1 MAAFAKG
8 KDGMQNNE
16 ILELGTIYL
25 TLSRKVFP
33 LVKPKVS
40 GVDNGPTVATLASNM
55 LSAGFS
61 PTANVITNWLVAD
74 QQMLTKFGKGL
85 VARLR
90 SMVGGHVAHEP
101 MYPNFP
107 KQVVEA
113 SDAELILNALI
124 HYFGDWAGV
133 RTMPKYDKLIRP
145 ALPSAESVIK
155 PIDLGSE
162 EDFKQA
168 VATMLRSSQAYS
180 PEQKTIIRSLFA
192 HASGSGADADLASQA
207 LWQGFPQ
214 KFVNRENQAF
224 IGALIFNSL
233 KESGQEEYFDC
244 SGFDTATDALRLA
257 AAFSGGDVSLAEKTR
272 FTKLSRAQRRLLLNI
287 INQDANALDNMFT
300 RREEF
305 KRLGERLHPGE
316 YAKRY
321 PNAFAAFGEVRNPN
335 SQYRGFDSKV
345 EHYLHVE
352 PDFDKALALLVTRPG
367 VLARRLNE
375 ILTAFPDRALD
386 VADSWDKVVNDVST
400 AVLLQVFA
408 YFNARAEQEGDERA
422 PRLYIPKGNTARP
435 IVAPDNRPS
444 IDFCLAHR
452 FSSAARVA
460 LVSRFNKMDALGKVY
475 IDPAMFNVRIPFG
488 LRNASKAFNTVGRGS
503 ALPLGDGSTL
513 RFFIHWKNL
522 GDDDD
527 LWRDRVDIDL
537 SASLLG
543 EDFSYK
549 GAVTYYDLR
558 EQGVYH
564 SGDITSAPEG
574 ASEFIDVN
582 ISDALALG
590 ARYVVMNVHSYTRQP
605 FAEVPECFAG
615 FMMRDDVNSG
625 EVFEPSTVVNK
636 VDLTSTGTI
645 STVMLFD
652 LVRRQAIWVD
662 MTLQDKA
669 FVPNNDCASA
679 GQTTSLAEA
688 LVNTTTASVG
698 DLLSMHT
705 LARGR
710 RVYSPSEADLV
721 VSVDGDLT
729 PFDTA
734 RILGEFV
741 V

>member
-1 MAAFAKG
+1 MSAFAKG
-8 KDGMQNNE
+8 KNSE
-16 ILELGTIYL
+16 IMELGTIYL

-33 LVKPKVS
+33 VSKPKNS
-40 GVDNGPTVATLASNM
+40 GVDNGPLVATIATNLFST
-55 LSAGFS
+55 GFA
-61 PTANVITNWLVAD
+61 PTANVINNWLIAD
-74 QQMLTKFGKGL
+74 PKTLIKVGKGL
-85 VARLR
+85 VSRLQT
-90 SMVGGHVAHEP
+90 MVGGHVAHAP

-113 SDAELILNALI
+113 SDAELLLNALL
-124 HYFGDWAGV
+124 HYFGDWAGI
-133 RTMPKYDKLIRP
+133 RIMPKYNKLVRP
-145 ALPSAESVIK
+145 ALPHSEAVIK

-162 EDFKQA
+162 ADFKQA

-180 PEQKTIIRSLFA
+180 PEQKDIINSLFV
-192 HASGSGADADLASQA
+192 HASRRDADGNLASQA
-207 LWQGFPQ
+207 LWQGFPPV
-214 KFVNRENQAF
+214 FVNRENQAF
-224 IGALIFNSL
+224 IGALVFDSL
-233 KESGQEEYFDC
+233 KEDGQEGYFDH
-244 SGFDTATDALRLA
+244 SGFNTATDALRLA
-257 AAFSGGDVSLAEKTR
+257 AAFSGGDVSLAEQTR
-272 FTKLSRAQRRLLLNI
+272 FTKLSRTHRRLLLAI
-287 INQDANALDNMFT
+287 INDDANALDNMFS
-300 RREEF
+300 RREQF

-321 PNAFAAFGEVRNPN
+321 PNAYAAFTEVRNPD
-335 SQYRGFDSKV
+335 SQHRSFASKV

-386 VADSWDKVVNDVST
+386 VVADSWDEVVNDVST
-400 AVLLQVFA
+400 TVLLQVFA

-435 IVAPDNRPS
+435 IVALDNRPS

-460 LVSRFNKMDALGKVY
+460 LVSRFNKMDSLGKVY

-522 GDDDD
+522 GDDDI
-527 LWRDRVDIDL
+527 WRDRVDIDL

-549 GAVTYYDLR
+549 GAVTYYNLR

-564 SGDITSAPEG
+564 SGDITSAPKG

-615 FMMRDDVNSG
+615 FMMRDAVNSG

-636 VDLTSTGTI
+636 VDLTSAGTI

-662 MTLQDKA
+662 MTLRDKA
-669 FVPNNDCASA
+669 LTPNNDRASA

-721 VSVDGDLT
+721 VSTDGDLT